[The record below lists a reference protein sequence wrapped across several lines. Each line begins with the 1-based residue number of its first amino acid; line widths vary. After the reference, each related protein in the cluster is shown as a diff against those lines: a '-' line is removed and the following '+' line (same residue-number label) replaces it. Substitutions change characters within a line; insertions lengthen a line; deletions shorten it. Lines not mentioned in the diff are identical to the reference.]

1 MEKMYK
7 VVLPIGKRTE
17 EVMVPQDRLLYDIRG
32 NEASVAE
39 SFEAA
44 ARYALAH
51 PIGSEPLEKI
61 VQAGDKVAIVISDIT
76 RLCGTDKFL
85 PVILDELNK
94 IGVPDDDIKLVVA
107 TGTHRGHTPEE
118 DVVVCGRE
126 VVKRVQIIQHDSRNE
141 AELVEI
147 GTTSFGTK
155 VKLNRTVAEADK
167 VIVTGA
173 ASLHPFAGF
182 GGGRKAIMPG
192 VAGYDTIMQ
201 NHCMA
206 LAPVAG
212 EGCNPLAEA
221 SILEDN
227 PVSLDMVEACRLLDP
242 DFLVNT
248 VYTPEGELHEIV
260 AGHWYD
266 AWRKGCEDI
275 LKMSGTHIEEQAD
288 IVFASAGGFPKDLNL
303 YQGTKCHMNAVF
315 AVKKGGILIVAL
327 DCEDIKEPA
336 IFSDWFVRGDL
347 TALERDVRADFT
359 IPGFVAFKSR
369 CIVNSLTVYM
379 VTRLENFDFVAKTG
393 QIPCRTL
400 TEAWEKAQQQL
411 AKQGKKEYTITVMS
425 HASATLPIL
434 DK

>member
-1 MEKMYK
+1 MYK

-17 EVMVPQDRLLYDIRG
+17 EVMVPKERLLYDIRG
-32 NEASVAE
+32 NKAEVAA
-39 SFEAA
+39 SFEEAT
-44 ARYALAH
+44 RRALVN
-51 PIGSEPLEKI
+51 PIGSGTLEQI
-61 VQAGDKVAIVISDIT
+61 VQAGDRVAIVISDIT

-85 PVILDELNK
+85 PVILEELNR
-94 IGVPDDDIKLVVA
+94 IGVPDSDIRLVVA

-118 DVVVCGRE
+118 DEIVCGRDIA
-126 VVKRVQIIQHDSRNE
+126 RRLQIIQHDSRSE
-141 AELVEI
+141 AELAYV
-147 GTTSFGTK
+147 GTTSFGTQ
-155 VKLNRTVAEADK
+155 VWLNRAVVEADK
-167 VIVTGA
+167 VIITGA

-182 GGGRKAIMPG
+182 GGGRKAVMPG

-201 NHCMA
+201 NHSMA
-206 LAPVAG
+206 LAPTAG

-248 VYTPEGELHEIV
+248 VYTPEGELHEVV
-260 AGHWYD
+260 AGHWYE

-275 LKMSGTHIEEQAD
+275 LQMAGTPIREQAD
-288 IVFASAGGFPKDLNL
+288 VVFASAGGFPKDLNL

-315 AVKKGGILIVAL
+315 AVKKGGILIAAL

-336 IFSDWFVRGDL
+336 IFSDWFARGDL
-347 TALERDVRADFT
+347 EALERDVRADFT
-359 IPGFVAFKSR
+359 IPGFVAFKAR
-369 CIVNSLTVYM
+369 CIVNSLTVYL
-379 VTRLENFDFVAKTG
+379 VTRPENFAFVEQTG

-400 TEAWEKAQQQL
+400 AEAWEKAQARL
-411 AKQGKKEYTITVMS
+411 AEQGKKDYTITVMG

-434 DK
+434 TK